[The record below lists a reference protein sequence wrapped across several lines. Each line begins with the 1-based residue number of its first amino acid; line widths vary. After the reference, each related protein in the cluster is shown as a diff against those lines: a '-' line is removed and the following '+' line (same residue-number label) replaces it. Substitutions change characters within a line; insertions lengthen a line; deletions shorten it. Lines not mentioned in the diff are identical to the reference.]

1 MSSQPKPPPASTMS
15 REAVWSELYD
25 DSNGLVPKI
34 YKYWDNRNDEP
45 QVEGSRL
52 KFLKNYL
59 RAKELFKQMSTFENN
74 TEDKTKL
81 KDDQGKVSRI
91 AFVIQEHYS

>member
-1 MSSQPKPPPASTMS
+1 
-15 REAVWSELYD
+15 
-25 DSNGLVPKI
+25 
-34 YKYWDNRNDEP
+34 
-45 QVEGSRL
+45 
-52 KFLKNYL
+52 
-59 RAKELFKQMSTFENN
+59 MSTFENN